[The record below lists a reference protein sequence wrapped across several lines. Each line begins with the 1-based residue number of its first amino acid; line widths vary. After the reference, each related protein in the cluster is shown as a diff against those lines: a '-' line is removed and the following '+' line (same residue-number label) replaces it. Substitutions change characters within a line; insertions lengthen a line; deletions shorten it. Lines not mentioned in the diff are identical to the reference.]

1 MINQTKNILGPKL
14 RFPEFKDAGEWQ
26 KETVGEIAQ
35 VTSGGTPDSTNE
47 KFWNGDIPWMNSG
60 ELNNKRINSVSNKIT
75 SLGLE
80 ESSTKLIPPQCVLI
94 GLAGQGKTRG
104 TAAINYIELC
114 TNQSIA
120 SIHPNNG
127 VFNSEF
133 LYQRM
138 DSMYDQLRALSTG
151 EGGRGGLNLQI
162 IKSIEVPL
170 PILDEQQKIAD
181 CLSSLDEYLTAQ
193 SDKLEAFKVH
203 KKGLMQQLFPTEGD
217 ASTGSAVPK
226 LRFAEFRDSG
236 EWSFVKLGEVC
247 EFTQGVQ
254 IPSSEQTNIFS
265 NGYIRYLYIRD
276 FFTDKFKCY
285 VQDKYPDKV
294 IEKDEIMMVNTG
306 NTAGQAYRGV
316 RGVLSNNSFKIT
328 FNRNKINGSFL
339 FTVLTGDFI
348 QNQIQTFFNAA
359 GQPHLG
365 HKNVSLLPFTYPALP
380 EQQKIADCLSSLD
393 KLIKAQS
400 EKIETLKAHKKGLM
414 QQLFPLSGL

>member
-1 MINQTKNILGPKL
+1 
-14 RFPEFKDAGEWQ
+14 
-26 KETVGEIAQ
+26 
-35 VTSGGTPDSTNE
+35 
-47 KFWNGDIPWMNSG
+47 
-60 ELNNKRINSVSNKIT
+60 
-75 SLGLE
+75 
-80 ESSTKLIPPQCVLI
+80 
-94 GLAGQGKTRG
+94 
-104 TAAINYIELC
+104 
-114 TNQSIA
+114 
-120 SIHPNNG
+120 
-127 VFNSEF
+127 
-133 LYQRM
+133 M